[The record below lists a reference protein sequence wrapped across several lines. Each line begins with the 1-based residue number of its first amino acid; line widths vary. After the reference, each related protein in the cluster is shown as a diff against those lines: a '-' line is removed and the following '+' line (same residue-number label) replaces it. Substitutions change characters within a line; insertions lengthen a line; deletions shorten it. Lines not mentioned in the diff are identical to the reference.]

1 MTEAERRLWYW
12 LRAHRFN
19 KVGFRRQKPIGP
31 YTVDFVAPEV
41 RLVIE
46 IDGGQHDHSTSD
58 RRRDAWLGSKGYRV
72 LRFWN
77 SEILKNR
84 DEEGEVG
91 PRNGPGGGSTAAKA
105 PTDSLAQSSSRKIVS
120 PQYDGG
126 GTAPLVLVTSASFQ

>member
-84 DEEGEVG
+84 DEVLARIANAIWRAGPPSRQSRTTFATGDLPLKGGGEV
-91 PRNGPGGGSTAAKA
+91 
-105 PTDSLAQSSSRKIVS
+105 
-120 PQYDGG
+120 
-126 GTAPLVLVTSASFQ
+126 TSVEGRYF